1 MDFFSAFASLGY
13 SSIVLIIAMVFAT
26 AVVWNALKMYARP
39 IWMRLV
45 LLAIAVVA
53 FGFATIF
60 LAEQRAIVLN
70 DLKESEFEP
79 RDPSLPG
86 APQPQT
92 EAPATD

>member
-26 AVVWNALKMYARP
+26 AVVWNGLKMYARP

-45 LLAIAVVA
+45 LLAIAAVA

-86 APQPQT
+86 APQP
-92 EAPATD
+92 EAAPATD